1 MRSGFVQGGRYTKGG
16 MPRPTLPIQRNF
28 GGNLLFER
36 VVAAIGFDGSL
47 IRQTVRDILAHF
59 GISPLEVEPDD
70 VGMVLPEIERK
81 LLLLVPYESARPGL
95 GRLRRL
101 LLCWDSLE
109 R

>member
-1 MRSGFVQGGRYTKGG
+1 
-16 MPRPTLPIQRNF
+16 MPRPTLVIQRNF

-36 VVAAIGFDGSL
+36 VVAAIGFDSSL
-47 IRQTVRDILAHF
+47 IRQTVRDILARV
-59 GISPLEVEPDD
+59 GISPLEVVPDD

-81 LLLLVPYESARPGL
+81 LLLLVPHESARPGL

-101 LLCWDSLE
+101 LLCWDGLE